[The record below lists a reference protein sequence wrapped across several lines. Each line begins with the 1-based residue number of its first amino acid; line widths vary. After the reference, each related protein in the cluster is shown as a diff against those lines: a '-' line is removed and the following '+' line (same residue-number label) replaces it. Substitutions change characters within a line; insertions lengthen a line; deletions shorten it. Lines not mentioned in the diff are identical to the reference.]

1 MVLGTA
7 DVNFKS
13 FEASGCAPSKYARV
27 VFDFAMEEGVL
38 FEDLDVLADVSCSL
52 AVVEIRSASGLVV
65 RSGM

>member
-13 FEASGCAPSKYARV
+13 FEASGYAPSKCARV
-27 VFDFAMEEGVL
+27 VFDLAIEEGVR

-52 AVVEIRSASGLVV
+52 AVAEMRSASGFV
-65 RSGM
+65 SGL